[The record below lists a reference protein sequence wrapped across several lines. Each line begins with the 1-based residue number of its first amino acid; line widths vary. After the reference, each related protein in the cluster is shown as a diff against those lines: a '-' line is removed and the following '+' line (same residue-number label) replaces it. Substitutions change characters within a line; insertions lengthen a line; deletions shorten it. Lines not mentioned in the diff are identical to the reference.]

1 MSVSKG
7 RNYFH
12 GYHIIVKMIY
22 FATRKEGHL
31 KIE

>member
-1 MSVSKG
+1 MG

-12 GYHIIVKMIY
+12 GYLIIVKMIY
-22 FATRKEGHL
+22 FAACKEGHR